1 MALTSLTLQ
10 AQQQAGVAT
19 LGAPQYMTCS
29 QGSNGV
35 VTCTATGVAN
45 LMPILGTLSPYV
57 VTYVIPAQF
66 VVGEF
71 GAISFPNQL
80 ALTGLTINVNGTEFF
95 NISVTTTAPG
105 GGCPDRIIWVSCSL
119 ANPTNCTGITPPPPL
134 RFQPGVDNYITIKVW
149 GLASF
154 GYEVIVTICPQ
165 GSTLGGSVT
174 CPVAVVPLTDK
185 CICCPVIATTP
196 GVTPTQYAPS
206 PKVTTKIN
214 VGWVVAGALLAA
226 GVGMAGYYFY
236 KHPEHARKVA
246 EATQRAVTAGAK
258 KAVELTK
265 KAVGATKKILG

>member
-1 MALTSLTLQ
+1 MALSPLTLQ
-10 AQQQAGVAT
+10 AQQQAGIAT
-19 LGAPQYMTCS
+19 LGAPRYMSCS

-35 VTCTATGVAN
+35 VTCRATGVAN

-105 GGCPDRIIWVSCSL
+105 GGCPDRIIWTSCSL

-165 GSTLGGSVT
+165 GSTLGENIS
-174 CPVAVVPLTDK
+174 CPVAVVPLSGK

-196 GVTPTQYAPS
+196 GVPPTQFVPS

-236 KHPEHARKVA
+236 KHPEHARRVA
-246 EATQRAVTAGAK
+246 RATQKAVTATAK
-258 KAVELTK
+258 KTAELAK
-265 KAVGATKKILG
+265 KLWGLQRRY

>member
-1 MALTSLTLQ
+1 MS
-10 AQQQAGVAT
+10 
-19 LGAPQYMTCS
+19 CS

-35 VTCTATGVAN
+35 VTCRATGVAN

-95 NISVTTTAPG
+95 NISASLTSS
-105 GGCPDRIIWVSCSL
+105 CPDRIVWVSCSL

-174 CPVAVVPLTDK
+174 CPVAVVPLSDK

-236 KHPEHARKVA
+236 KHPEHARRVA
-246 EATQRAVTAGAK
+246 EATQKAVTAGAK